1 MRAFPVPLRSAVILL
16 LLAAAAHAAPA
27 DRCKELVDSKDYD
40 GAIKECSAMLGVPA
54 YPADEAYN
62 NRGIAYAG
70 KGQYDKAVADYTSAI
85 AMNPKNEIAF
95 NNRGNAYWHLGNH
108 DASLADYKKA
118 IEINPGDP
126 NAYYNLACRYALRKD
141 MPEACW
147 WLERAVM
154 KGFSN
159 WEHIKKD
166 SDLDSIRG
174 AGCYTRIM
182 QGK

>member
-1 MRAFPVPLRSAVILL
+1 MRRGRFIGGALVLA
-16 LLAAAAHAAPA
+16 LAAATAFAAPE
-27 DRCKELVDSKDYD
+27 DRCKQLVDAREYD
-40 GAIKECSAMLGVPA
+40 KAIAECSAMLGVPG

-85 AMNPKNEIAF
+85 QMNPRNSIAF
-95 NNRGNAYWHLGNH
+95 NNRGNAYWHQG
-108 DASLADYKKA
+108 DQAASLADHKKA
-118 IEINPGDP
+118 IELNPQDP

-141 MPEACW
+141 AGEACW

-166 SDLDSIRG
+166 GDLDSIRG
-174 AGCYTRIM
+174 AACYTNIM
-182 QGK
+182 KGK

>member
-1 MRAFPVPLRSAVILL
+1 MLIGG
-16 LLAAAAHAAPA
+16 AAALALALASTTAPA
-27 DRCKELVDSKDYD
+27 AREDRCKQLVDARDYD
-40 GAIKECSAMLGVPA
+40 KAIQECSAMLASPE

-70 KGQYDKAVADYTSAI
+70 KGQYDKAVADYTRAI
-85 AMNPKNEIAF
+85 ETNPKNSIAY
-95 NNRGNAYWHLGNH
+95 NNRGNAYWHLG
-108 DASLADYKKA
+108 DQSASLADHKKA
-118 IEINPGDP
+118 IELDPRDP

-141 MPEACW
+141 TGEACW

-166 SDLDSIRG
+166 SDLDNIRG
-174 AGCYTRIM
+174 AACYTNILK
-182 QGK
+182 GK